1 MGLESRTSL
10 LRKWNARSRGQAAV
24 IVAMAFVGLLVAV
37 GLAVDGGI
45 LFLHRVWL
53 REAADAAALAG
64 AYELPNENAA
74 CARVVEYLLNH
85 DYTPGD
91 DFEFQVIFPEPGEVD
106 DFPAVPTSPTR
117 VLNSPS
123 ISDCSG
129 LTIAGDHQ
137 QVWVTADQQ
146 VKTVFMGLVGINNVG
161 TGIPAVALKPE
172 QFDIVFAI
180 PDNSDLRHDTCDYNK
195 SENYTQGT
203 DFFGDPYGCTSHNTG
218 VSIVDAIVNGGF
230 EDDSDGDGIPDGWEV
245 SYEDEV
251 SLSDD
256 NLRGDHSAALENT
269 QNVPNPWCNTSTQNG
284 CADLFQTITTNQ
296 THLYL
301 GFWVKAGHG
310 MHNAMEVIN
319 NNNDMVGVNLR
330 WDSTGDGV
338 VDSAP
343 RFYPRIVQF
352 CEWYGNPGGVGP
364 CRFCPDQQDAC
375 EENPWT
381 DEGDDTPTQC
391 PAIFRPTYV
400 VDDWVYTVVEVPSE
414 AWAGNNDTIE
424 IRFVNLGNDDDSEAP
439 PLDSDLVLIDDVTL
453 YSAPW
458 KQGPSAIYQA
468 CGDSDGRASCY
479 TADTWP
485 NCDDYYNDMGNTD
498 PSLPYGSNFVPPRED
513 TIPDILFP
521 ARELMQQ
528 PLYDMLL
535 AVGNDSDLN
544 PGPPSFMEML
554 GPGQSFGYVLYQ
566 QHTYLVGCNG
576 EADLNTNYDE
586 FRYGRDDPLDPYN
599 GLFNGVSSYSW
610 DMGCPGGGGEG
621 YNVAQALAAA
631 RKKLAEGARE
641 NTTKVIVLYATQ
653 GANVRCG
660 LNDDTY
666 CYGQQTC
673 VGQPQSCIDAA
684 EADAERQI
692 QFAIADGITVFTI
705 GIGQHADMDL
715 LQRLAEPTGGT
726 WHHVMDNSQLSAT
739 FQQVYEEM
747 QQIVRL
753 TH

>member
-1 MGLESRTSL
+1 MGLEFRASL
-10 LRKWNARSRGQAAV
+10 HRKWKVGSHGQAAV

-91 DFEFQVIFPEPGEVD
+91 NFEFQIIFPEPGEVD

-137 QVWVTADQQ
+137 EVWVTADQQ
-146 VKTVFMGLVGINNVG
+146 VKTVFMGLVGINSVG

-180 PDNSDLRHDTCDYNK
+180 PDNSGLRHDTCDYNK

-203 DFFGDPYGCTSHNTG
+203 DFFGDPYGCTSHHTG
-218 VSIVDAIVNGGF
+218 VSVVNAIDNGDF
-230 EDDSDGDGIPDGWEV
+230 ETGDLDNWQTT
-245 SYEDEV
+245 YDDEV
-251 SLSDD
+251 SLSDES
-256 NLRGDHSAALENT
+256 LRGDHSVSLENE
-269 QNVPNPWCNTSTQNG
+269 QNYPNPWCNPSSQNG
-284 CADLFQTITTNQ
+284 CADIFQTITTNR
-296 THLYL
+296 TYLYI
-301 GFWVKAGHG
+301 GFWVKSGHNLQK
-310 MHNAMEVIN
+310 MDVVSYRNDEV
-319 NNNDMVGVNLR
+319 GLFLR
-330 WDSTGDGV
+330 WDTNGDGM
-338 VDSAP
+338 VDSDP
-343 RFYPRIVQF
+343 LPPRIVQF

-375 EENPWT
+375 EENTWT
-381 DEGDDTPTQC
+381 DEGDETPTQC
-391 PAIFRPTYV
+391 SAIFRPTYV
-400 VDDWVYTVVEVPSE
+400 VDDWVYTIVEVPSQ

-424 IRFVNLGNDDDSEAP
+424 IRFVNLGEKNTLSQEGGYAATDQ
-439 PLDSDLVLIDDVTL
+439 VLIDDVTL

-458 KQGPSAIYQA
+458 RQGPYAIYQA
-468 CGDSDGRASCY
+468 CDPDGRASCY

-485 NCDDYYNDMGNTD
+485 NCDDYYNNKGNTD

-535 AVGNDSDLN
+535 AIGNDSDLN

-554 GPGQSFGYVLYQ
+554 GEGQSFGYALYK
-566 QHTYLVGCNG
+566 QHTYLIGCNG
-576 EADLNTNYDE
+576 HGDLDTNYDQ
-586 FRYGRDDPLDPYN
+586 FRDD
-599 GLFNGVSSYSW
+599 LFNRVSSHPP
-610 DMGCPGGGGEG
+610 DIGCPSGGGLGS
-621 YNVAQALAAA
+621 NIAQALAAS
-631 RKKLAEGARE
+631 RKILAEGSRE
-641 NTTKVIVLYATQ
+641 NTTKVIVLYAAY
-653 GANVRCG
+653 GANTICG
-660 LNDDTY
+660 WNQDTY
-666 CYGQQTC
+666 CYGQTLC
-673 VGQPQSCIDAA
+673 APGSEDYDACIATA
-684 EADAERQI
+684 EEDAERQI

-739 FQQVYEEM
+739 FQQVYEDM

>member
-1 MGLESRTSL
+1 MGLEFRTSM
-10 LRKWNARSRGQAAV
+10 LRRWKARSRGQAAV

-74 CARVVEYLLNH
+74 CARAVEYLLNH

-129 LTIAGDHQ
+129 LSIAGDHQ
-137 QVWVTADQQ
+137 EVWVTADQQ

-180 PDNSDLRHDTCDYNK
+180 PDNSGLRHDTCDYGK
-195 SENYTQGT
+195 SEMYTQGT
-203 DFFGDPYGCTSHNTG
+203 DFFGGTYGCTSHHTN

-230 EDDSDGDGIPDGWEV
+230 EEDSDGNGIPDGWEV
-245 SYEDEV
+245 SYDDEV

-256 NLRGDHSAALENT
+256 NLRGSHSAALENT
-269 QNVPNPWCNTSTQNG
+269 QNYPNPWCNTSTQNG
-284 CADLFQTITTNQ
+284 CADLFQTITTSR

-301 GFWVKAGHG
+301 GFWVKNGGGSRNG
-310 MHNAMEVIN
+310 METDAF
-319 NNNDMVGVNLR
+319 DADKVGLYLR
-330 WDSTGDGV
+330 WDTNGDGT

-343 RFYPRIVQF
+343 LFPRIVQF
-352 CEWYGNPGGVGP
+352 CEWDDRRGGIGP
-364 CRFCPDQQDAC
+364 CRFCPDQQDEPC
-375 EENPWT
+375 EFNDRS

-391 PAIFRPTYV
+391 SAFFRPTY
-400 VDDWVYTVVEVPSE
+400 DSDWQYAIVEIPSD
-414 AWAGNNDTIE
+414 AWIGANDTIE
-424 IRFVNLGNDDDSEAP
+424 IRFVNFGDNDAGESVP
-439 PLDSDLVLIDDVTL
+439 YDSDQVLIDDVTL

-458 KQGPSAIYQA
+458 KEGPYAIYQA
-468 CGDSDGRASCY
+468 CDSDGRASCY

-485 NCDDYYNDMGNTD
+485 NCDDYYNGLGNTD
-498 PSLPYGSNFVPPRED
+498 PSLPYGSNFVPPREAD
-513 TIPDILFP
+513 IPDILFP

-535 AVGNDSDLN
+535 AIGNDSDLN

-554 GPGQSFGYVLYQ
+554 GPGQSFGYALYK

-576 EADLNTNYDE
+576 HGDLNTNYDQ
-586 FRYGRDDPLDPYN
+586 FRDD
-599 GLFNGVSSYSW
+599 LFNRVSSHAPDIS
-610 DMGCPGGGGEG
+610 CPQGGGLGS
-621 YNVAQALAAA
+621 NIAQALAAS
-631 RKKLAEGARE
+631 RKILAEGSRE
-641 NTTKVIVLYATQ
+641 NTTKVIVLYAAY
-653 GANVRCG
+653 GANTICG
-660 LNDDTY
+660 WNQDTY
-666 CYGQQTC
+666 CYGQTLC
-673 VGQPQSCIDAA
+673 APGSADYDACIATA
-684 EADAERQI
+684 EEDAERQI

-715 LQRLAEPTGGT
+715 MQRLAEPTGGT
-726 WHHVMDNSQLSAT
+726 WHHVMDNSQLSGT
-739 FQQVYEEM
+739 FQQVYEDM

-753 TH
+753 TR